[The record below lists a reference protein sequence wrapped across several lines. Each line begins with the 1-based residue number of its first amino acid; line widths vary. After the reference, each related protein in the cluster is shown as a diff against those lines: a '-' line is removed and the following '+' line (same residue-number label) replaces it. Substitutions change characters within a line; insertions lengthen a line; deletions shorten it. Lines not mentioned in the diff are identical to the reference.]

1 MTEAPGETTVVIG
14 GGQAGY
20 AFCTKL
26 RELSYP
32 GHVILISEER
42 HGPYQ
47 RPPLSKAY
55 MLGETTLE
63 RLQFRAATFYA
74 DSRIDL
80 RNSTCA
86 LAIDRASRS
95 VALSDGSTLTY
106 DNLVLATGAR
116 PRKLPAEIGG
126 TLAGIHYMRTVED
139 ADALA
144 AACRAGSRVLI
155 IGGGYIGLEAAAVA
169 RKLRAEVTLIEFAP
183 RILQR
188 VASVETADYFR
199 QLHRSHGVDLREG
212 VGLELL
218 TGVDGRVTSATL
230 SDGTSL
236 DVDVVIVGIG
246 VLPNQELADA
256 AGLPC
261 ANGIVVD
268 SHCRTAD
275 PHVMAIGDCANIPH
289 DGNTI
294 RLESVGHAIDHAQAA
309 AAILMGETASYVAKP
324 WFWSD
329 QFDTKL
335 QIAGLST
342 GFDRVAIR
350 GGYPGPTSHWYYRGD
365 TLLAVDAMNDSRAYT
380 VGKRLIELGRSPRA
394 EIIADPHT
402 DLKALLRA
410 G

>member
-1 MTEAPGETTVVIG
+1 MVGADNETTVVVG

-20 AFCTKL
+20 AFCAKL
-26 RELSYP
+26 RDLHYP

-55 MLGETTLE
+55 LLGETTLD
-63 RLQFRAATFYA
+63 RLQFRAASFYA

-80 RNSTCA
+80 RNSIRV
-86 LAIDRASRS
+86 LAIDRGARTVS
-95 VALSDGSTLTY
+95 LSDGSAVAY

-116 PRKLPAEIGG
+116 PRQLPAESGG
-126 TLAGIHYMRTVED
+126 MLGGVHYMRTVED

-155 IGGGYIGLEAAAVA
+155 VGGGYIGLEAAAVA
-169 RKLRAEVTLIEFAP
+169 RKLGAEVTLIEFAP

-199 QLHRSHGVDLREG
+199 TLHRSHGVDIREG
-212 VGLELL
+212 VGLSML
-218 TGVDGRVTSATL
+218 TGHDGRVATATL
-230 SDGTSL
+230 NDGSTL

-246 VLPNQELADA
+246 VLPNQELADE

-261 ANGIVVD
+261 SNGVVVD
-268 SHCRTAD
+268 THCRTAD
-275 PHVMAIGDCANIPH
+275 PRIMAIGDCANIPH
-289 DGNTI
+289 DGNYI

-309 AAILMGETASYVAKP
+309 AAVLTGDTQDYVAKP

-329 QFDTKL
+329 QFDAKL

-342 GFDRVAIR
+342 GFDRVVVR

-365 TLLAVDAMNDSRAYT
+365 KLLAVDAMNNSRTYM
-380 VGKRLIELGRSPRA
+380 VGKRLIELGRSPSP
-394 EIIADPHT
+394 ETITDPGT